1 MIAEDASTPK
11 NDTHDTTDSFIKT
24 IQKFCDFSFFPSVF
38 SFCFFQNSHKRTR
51 ELPQLKSCKFSKLN
65 YTCVVKNGLKNLD
78 VYFLSQLSKDYDVKF
93 FNLVLLM
100 NRIHEMINCS

>member
-24 IQKFCDFSFFPSVF
+24 IQKFCDFSFFSSSV
-38 SFCFFQNSHKRTR
+38 FFQNSHKRTR
-51 ELPQLKSCKFSKLN
+51 ELSQLKSCKFSRFN
-65 YTCVVKNGLKNLD
+65 YTCVVKNCLKNLD

-100 NRIHEMINCS
+100 NRIHVMINCS